1 MVCRHQLHQVHH
13 NQFTQ
18 LMEYMGMM
26 GALMDLAIGMDHTCI
41 VLDYMVDG
49 VHLGMENTIPEEEVM
64 GIMPILET

>member
-1 MVCRHQLHQVHH
+1 
-13 NQFTQ
+13 
-18 LMEYMGMM
+18 
-26 GALMDLAIGMDHTCI
+26 MDLAIGMDHTCM